1 MSGAKRSANDSG
13 SKRSLPSWTC
23 SKENKGENRE
33 KKPTFDGKG
42 EKSNEGETPRMGKV
56 QNENVGKSSASSL
69 EFKSFNKLLEGVVF
83 VLSGFVNPER
93 GMLRSRA
100 MEMGAQY
107 QPDWNSDCTLLVCA
121 FPNTPKFR
129 QVEADCGTIVSKDW
143 IIDCYTQRKLIEIDS
158 YLLHAGK
165 PWRKGNVSGEVNE
178 DKIPS
183 VPKKSP
189 KHVDGEQSSKSTAS
203 IKSKGKC
210 TDISRKCF
218 EPSEVKEWAIHDL
231 NKTIQWLESQEEK
244 PDPSE
249 VTKIAAEGILTCL
262 QDAIRSLEEKQ
273 DIRKGTEDWMFLPRV
288 VEELAK
294 LDVVGNKKTL
304 LSKEDLHRQALD
316 CKRIYEEELS
326 SLDHQSKK
334 NSKVNKEQT
343 SKTGRTN
350 AMSSDAVE
358 YDSDDTIEMTEQE
371 IDLAYKTLSSN
382 IGHL

>member
-1 MSGAKRSANDSG
+1 MSDTKRSAANSG
-13 SKRSLPSWTC
+13 SKRSLPSWTS
-23 SKENKGENRE
+23 SKENDGENSS

-42 EKSNEGETPRMGKV
+42 EKSSDGETPKMGKV
-56 QNENVGKSSASSL
+56 QNENGGKSSASCL
-69 EFKSFNKLLEGVVF
+69 ESRSFNKLLEGVIF

-100 MEMGAQY
+100 MEMGAEY
-107 QPDWNSDCTLLVCA
+107 RPDWNSDCTLLVCA

-143 IIDCYTQRKLIEIDS
+143 ITECYTQRKLIEIDN
-158 YLLHAGK
+158 YLFHAGK

-178 DKIPS
+178 DKKPS
-183 VPKKSP
+183 VHKKSP
-189 KHVDGEQSSKSTAS
+189 KHVDREQPSKSTAS
-203 IKSKGKC
+203 IKLKGKH
-210 TDISRKCF
+210 TDVTRKCF
-218 EPSEVKEWAIHDL
+218 EPLEVKKWAIDDL
-231 NKTIQWLESQEEK
+231 NKTIKWLESQEEK

-262 QDAIRSLEEKQ
+262 QDAICSLEEKQ

-294 LDVVGNKKTL
+294 LDVVGNVKTS

-316 CKRIYEEELS
+316 CKRIYEEELN
-326 SLDHQSKK
+326 SLDHERKK

-350 AMSSDAVE
+350 AMSSGVAE
-358 YDSDDTIEMTEQE
+358 YDSDETIEMTEQE

-382 IGHL
+382 ISHL